1 MGQSATLYVPNSILF
16 LWDLQNKKAEIPQY
30 EDNQLISSN
39 PNCISIGTLM
49 ELDGPTTVSFLEV
62 ASGLAPIRAFS
73 GLLNAPSG
81 EISISSSE
89 ADSLL
94 CLRVAGVK
102 ANIEIFVNDPS
113 EPSLIEIV
121 VQS

>member
-1 MGQSATLYVPNSILF
+1 MGQSATLNVPNSILF
-16 LWDLQNKKAEIPQY
+16 LWDIQNKKAEIPHY

-39 PNCISIGTLM
+39 LNCISIGTLM
-49 ELDGPTTVSFLEV
+49 ELDGPTTVSFLDV
-62 ASGLAPIRAFS
+62 ASGLAPIRAFT

-81 EISISSSE
+81 EISITSSE

-94 CLRVAGVK
+94 CLRVAGVRPT
-102 ANIEIFVNDPS
+102 IEIFVNDPS

>member
-1 MGQSATLYVPNSILF
+1 MGQRATLNVPNSILF
-16 LWDLQNKKAEIPQY
+16 LWDRQNKKAEIPHY

-39 PNCISIGTLM
+39 LNCISIGTLM
-49 ELDGPTTVSFLEV
+49 ELDGPTTVSFLDV
-62 ASGLAPIRAFS
+62 ASGLAPIRAFT
-73 GLLNAPSG
+73 GLLNAPRG

-94 CLRVAGVK
+94 CLRVAGVRPT
-102 ANIEIFVNDPS
+102 IEIFVNDPS